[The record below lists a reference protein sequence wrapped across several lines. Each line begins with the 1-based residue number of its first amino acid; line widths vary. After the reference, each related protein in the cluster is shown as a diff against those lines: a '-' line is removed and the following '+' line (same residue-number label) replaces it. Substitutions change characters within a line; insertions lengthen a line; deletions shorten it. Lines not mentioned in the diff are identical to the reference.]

1 MQDFSSLKKKN
12 AKNAA
17 ESPENKKRNEG
28 RNLRAP
34 RSGGLDFMTFSLN

>member
-17 ESPENKKRNEG
+17 ESPENKKRNET
-28 RNLRAP
+28 RDAINA
-34 RSGGLDFMTFSLN
+34 SLALEV